1 MDMGLTF
8 EQKFSY
14 IPEEILLVT
23 TDQGAPLAILEK
35 PENIKE
41 ENTLRVVIGFT
52 GSPKMVKTLKINEL
66 VKNGFELK
74 KAIIDKYGRFES
86 K

>member
-1 MDMGLTF
+1 MGLTF

-35 PENIKE
+35 PKNIKE
-41 ENTLRVVIGFT
+41 ENALRAIIGLT
-52 GSPKMVKTLKINEL
+52 GSPKMVKTLQIDKLIN
-66 VKNGFELK
+66 NGIKLK
-74 KAIIDKYGRFES
+74 KAITDNYGELRS
-86 K
+86 